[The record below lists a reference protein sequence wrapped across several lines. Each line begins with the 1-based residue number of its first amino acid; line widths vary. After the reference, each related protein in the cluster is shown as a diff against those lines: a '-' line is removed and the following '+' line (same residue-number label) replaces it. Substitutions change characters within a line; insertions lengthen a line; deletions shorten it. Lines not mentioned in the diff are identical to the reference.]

1 MHERNCKVSR
11 IFFVLWFLGKSCTWQ
26 QTSSAKGDFCWKNV
40 IYVRWTDRL
49 VVSASLF
56 ATQAM
61 YCIYWK
67 PWLRW
72 AEIYGWE
79 LGWYWAQTENC
90 GSRVKLDR
98 KLRWTLYKKAEIV
111 DLGIATTLRWWICLR
126 LLFLLRCL
134 VSQTKS
140 CGYWRSWDY
149 CLPDILWLNQSSA
162 YLDITSAVH
171 CTPYL
176 L

>member
-11 IFFVLWFLGKSCTWQ
+11 NFFCSVIFWAKAALDNRRLALKGTFAGEMWY
-26 QTSSAKGDFCWKNV
+26 TSDG
-40 IYVRWTDRL
+40 L